1 MSRKNETRLF
11 RLLFMLVGASMGY
24 YLLPI
29 FWRFLGQDQ
38 GLINNAIVNLILGA
52 LIFYI
57 LFELLKGWMQGLF
70 SNLVD
75 QIKQLSL
82 GKLLTSILGLILGL
96 ILAWLANIPI
106 IGFNVPFIS
115 NVLPFVLTVVLG
127 FIGYYI
133 GSSRSEDIQAF
144 FTRLPRLVANEEN
157 DEIKENGQEI
167 NPDQVSSNNELALV
181 NTPTS
186 ANPEAVFQA
195 YKILDTSVIID
206 GRILDVIR
214 AGFVEGVILV
224 PNFVLKELQYIADSA
239 DSVKRVRGRRGL
251 DVLNKLQTENHL
263 PVEFTDSDF
272 DQEEDVDLK
281 LLLLARQVN
290 GVVVTNDYNLNKVSQ
305 LHQIKVLNLNELANA
320 LKMVVIPGERMTVR
334 IIKVGTERQ
343 QGVAY
348 LDDGTMVVV
357 EDGKHHMDENLEVEI
372 TSSIQTNAGK
382 MIFAK
387 IV

>member
-133 GSSRSEDIQAF
+133 GSSRSEEIQAF

-167 NPDQVSSNNELALV
+167 NPDQASSNNELALV
-181 NTPTS
+181 NTSTS
-186 ANPEAVFQA
+186 TNPDAVFQV

-214 AGFVEGVILV
+214 AGFVEGIILV

>member
-133 GSSRSEDIQAF
+133 GSSRSEEIQAF

-167 NPDQVSSNNELALV
+167 NPDQASSNNELALV
-181 NTPTS
+181 NTSTS
-186 ANPEAVFQA
+186 TNPDAVFQV

-214 AGFVEGVILV
+214 AGFVEGIILV

-343 QGVAY
+343 QEVAY

>member
-167 NPDQVSSNNELALV
+167 NPDQAASNNELALV

-186 ANPEAVFQA
+186 ANPDAVFQT

-214 AGFVEGVILV
+214 AGFVEGIILV

-320 LKMVVIPGERMTVR
+320 LKMVVIPGERMSVR

-357 EDGKHHMDENLEVEI
+357 EDGKQHMDENLEVEI